1 MSKAPRFVI
10 YVYDGV
16 EPVDLGATYGT
27 LSMARRICPEIQV
40 TIVADKAGPVVLA
53 SGMTV
58 IAEHGFDACPA
69 SDYLIISGGP
79 GWPEQAHRPEVAA
92 FICEQAANT
101 VVTSVCTGAMILAE
115 TGLLNGLT
123 ATTKTNVS
131 GGETSPMELL
141 ASTHPDIYVV
151 GALVVD
157 TGAIVTGGG
166 VTLAIDT
173 TLHLLARSLGQ
184 DMAEETARIMEYDEA
199 WRANRRARRTVKAQN
214 ATS

>member
-1 MSKAPRFVI
+1 MNKAPRFVI

-27 LSMARRICPEIQV
+27 LSMARRICPDIQV
-40 TIVADKAGPVVLA
+40 SMVADKAGPVVLA
-53 SGMTV
+53 SGMVV
-58 IAEHGFDACPA
+58 IADHGFDACPA

-79 GWPEQAHRPEVAA
+79 GWPEQARRPEVAA
-92 FICEQAANT
+92 FIREQAPST

-115 TGLLNGLT
+115 TGLLDGLT
-123 ATTKTNVS
+123 ATTKSNVS
-131 GGETSPMELL
+131 EGETSPMELL
-141 ASTHPDIYVV
+141 ASTHPDIDVI

-199 WRANRRARRTVKAQN
+199 WRANRRARRTVKAEN
-214 ATS
+214 ATG